1 MSDHPLTATAAGDR
15 PAAPSA
21 APGPSGTESTAGSA
35 GDRPAVLRRRLLGLA
50 RPVLAPLAWSIL
62 CRTIALAAGIAL
74 FGLGGWAL
82 GGAAAGRAPAWGP
95 LLAGLIGL
103 ALLKGLTRYLE
114 QFAGHYVAFK
124 ALALLRVHFYDRLE
138 PQAPAGVLGRPT
150 GDLLARV
157 TKDVDRVEVFFA
169 HTLAPVVTAVVVP
182 VATVAVCARWVD
194 PLAGLVLAVGLL
206 AVGLLAPALGSR
218 SSARAAA
225 RLRRG
230 RGAVAQHVTDS
241 VQGVREVLAFRYGPR
256 RLAEL
261 GRLESDIAAG
271 LTGLGRWIAFRRG
284 FNVTLMAWLIVVQLA
299 VLAARLDLP
308 GQLPMLGLGLGLTL
322 AGFGP
327 VLAVEDFA
335 ADLQQAYASARRL
348 FEVTDAEPLV
358 RDPVQPDPS
367 LVDPSRPAPSQLGS
381 AQFDPVQ
388 PDPSLVDLARSDQSR
403 LEPIQPDQIQ
413 PDQIQPDPT
422 RASRPAGAG
431 QVEFR
436 AVSFAYPPGD
446 EAGSARPEP
455 VLRQVSFTVP
465 GGGVTGLVGA
475 SGSGKSTLGWLLT
488 RAWDPDSGAILIDGV
503 DLRQWPLD
511 LLRARVGLIE
521 QRPYLFNDTVV
532 GNLRLAVPEA
542 DDRAIASA
550 LALSDLTGLV
560 EQSPQGL
567 DTPVGEMG
575 ERLSGGQRQRLAL
588 ARGLLAQPD
597 ILVLDEIT
605 SQLDRASEER
615 VLAGVAA
622 ATRGR
627 TVIAIAHR
635 LSTLRRADW
644 IVVLEA
650 GRVVEQGRFDDLAAQ
665 AGVFAR
671 LLARQA
677 EGEA

>member
-1 MSDHPLTATAAGDR
+1 VSVDYLTAGADGGS
-15 PAAPSA
+15 PAAPA
-21 APGPSGTESTAGSA
+21 GGARDQLGAQPTAGID
-35 GDRPAVLRRRLLGLA
+35 GDRPAVLRRRLLRLA
-50 RPVLAPLAWSIL
+50 RPVLAPLGWSIL

-74 FGLGGWAL
+74 FGLGGWVL
-82 GGAAAGRAPAWGP
+82 GGAASGRAPAWGP

-103 ALLKGLTRYLE
+103 ALLKGLMRYLE

-124 ALALLRVHFYDRLE
+124 ALAILRVHFYDRLE

-194 PLAGLVLAVGLL
+194 PLAALVLAVGLL
-206 AVGLLAPALGSR
+206 AVGLLTPALGSR

-261 GRLESDIAAG
+261 GRLESDIEAG
-271 LTGLGRWIAFRRG
+271 LIGLGRWIAFRRG
-284 FNVTLMAWLIVVQLA
+284 ANVALMAWLTLAQLA

-308 GQLPMLGLGLGLTL
+308 GQLPALGLGLGLTL
-322 AGFGP
+322 AGFTP

-358 RDPVQPDPS
+358 LDPARPDPALTDLPQPASS
-367 LVDPSRPAPSQLGS
+367 LPAPSQPDSVQSVPSRADQSDSSRIDL
-381 AQFDPVQ
+381 VQ
-388 PDPSLVDLARSDQSR
+388 PAS
-403 LEPIQPDQIQ
+403 
-413 PDQIQPDPT
+413 T
-422 RASRPAGAG
+422 GRAIGVG

-436 AVSFAYPPGD
+436 EVSFAYPPGD

-465 GGGVTGLVGA
+465 GAGVTGLVGA

-488 RAWDPDSGAILIDGV
+488 RAWDVDSGAILIDGV
-503 DLRQWPLD
+503 DLRQWPLE

-560 EQSPQGL
+560 EDSPQGL

-588 ARGLLAQPD
+588 ARGLLAEPD

-605 SQLDRASEER
+605 SQLDRDSEER
-615 VLAGVAA
+615 VLAGVAE

-635 LSTLRRADW
+635 LSTLRQADW

-650 GRVVEQGRFDDLAAQ
+650 GRVVEQGRFDELAAQ

-677 EGEA
+677 EGEAGSAVT